1 MCEYF
6 CNVFI
11 DFMIKGKPLLE
22 YTNFSSS
29 RNYEI
34 NDKIILKYFK

>member
-11 DFMIKGKPLLE
+11 DFMIKGKRLLE
-22 YTNFSSS
+22 YTNFSSAS
-29 RNYEI
+29 NYEI